1 MIFLILFT
9 NDSHPFCKASSE
21 QLLYLGWVF
30 LCFKVVSILKL
41 NIEKCKLIPIMV
53 LEEVEQL
60 ALSFSCSVGVSS
72 PQNIYVCETFWD
84 VV

>member
-1 MIFLILFT
+1 
-9 NDSHPFCKASSE
+9 
-21 QLLYLGWVF
+21 
-30 LCFKVVSILKL
+30 
-41 NIEKCKLIPIMV
+41 MV